1 MPSSHTKI
9 SQTKKKRRTVNT
21 VNNTPLK
28 KQMKRLRSSDTDPET
43 PILVEAESVEKMAT
57 EMEETQMKSTET
69 AEYVLTDFMDK
80 VDCSWE
86 DIMQRLQQ
94 SALWTELETNL
105 NRMQDEIDEL
115 SSENDSLK
123 KRLVQTEG
131 RLTRTEK
138 RLDEANERILDLT
151 SRSMR
156 DNVVIKN
163 VEESRGEDLQ
173 AKVMNIFRDKL
184 KIKDA
189 EMKEIS
195 IERIH
200 RVGNPTNS
208 RNRNIVAKL
217 SSKGKT
223 KVMTHLKNLP
233 RDDRIKIHEQYP
245 QEINTRRNK
254 LWPQYIE
261 ARRANKEAKFVMDK
275 LIIDKKVIMP
285 PKDKISDIN
294 LNVTKRS
301 LDLSSKHTAVSTSGN
316 SHFQG
321 HAVPISSTDDIIP
334 AIRALCQDQRVAG
347 STHIVY
353 AYRIGNEQKNVW
365 NYEDDGEW
373 GAGKEVMNV
382 LHNADCFGHLV
393 AVTRWH
399 GGKNLGP
406 DRFQMIRKTAE
417 QAVSLL

>member
-1 MPSSHTKI
+1 MYNKPSK
-9 SQTKKKRRTVNT
+9 Q
-21 VNNTPLK
+21 
-28 KQMKRLRSSDTDPET
+28 QMKRLRSSETDPDT
-43 PILVEAESVEKMAT
+43 SILAEAETVEEMAT
-57 EMEETQMKSTET
+57 EMEESQMELTET
-69 AEYVLTDFMDK
+69 ADFMDK
-80 VDCSWE
+80 VDSSWE
-86 DIMQRLQQ
+86 DFMQRLQQ
-94 SALWTELETNL
+94 SALWTELESNL
-105 NRMQDEIDEL
+105 NKMQDEIDGL
-115 SSENDSLK
+115 NSENDSLK

-138 RLDEANERILDLT
+138 RLEAANERILDLT

-156 DNVVIKN
+156 ENIVIKN
-163 VEESRGEDLQ
+163 VEESRGEDLET
-173 AKVMNIFRDKL
+173 KVMNLFRDKL
-184 KIKDA
+184 KIKDNDL
-189 EMKEIS
+189 KEIN

-200 RVGNPTNS
+200 RVGNPTNR

-233 RDDRIKIHEQYP
+233 RDDKIKIHDQYP

-261 ARRANKEAKFVMDK
+261 ARQAKKEAKFVMDK

-301 LDLSSKHTAVSTSGN
+301 LDLSTKHTAVSTSGK

-353 AYRIGNEQKNVW
+353 AYRIGNEQKNIW

-399 GGKNLGP
+399 GGKNLGA
-406 DRFQMIRKTAE
+406 DRFQMIRKVAE